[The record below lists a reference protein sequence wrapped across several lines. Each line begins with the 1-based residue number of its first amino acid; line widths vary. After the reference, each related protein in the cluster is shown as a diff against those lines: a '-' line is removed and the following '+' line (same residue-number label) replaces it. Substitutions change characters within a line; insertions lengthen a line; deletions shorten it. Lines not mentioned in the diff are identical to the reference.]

1 MADNFLKRMK
11 KRKQIESAEDEKPS
25 IFQQQLAKFKF
36 EPDQINL
43 FQESFRRVTN
53 QFDTPGPRMARTEN
67 FNVGE
72 GENAIPCRLFVP
84 FGADEPGGACL
95 IYFHGG
101 GFVTCDIET
110 HEGIA
115 RRLAN
120 GAVCRVLSVDYR
132 LAPAHPYPAG
142 PEDCET
148 VLKWALDGRGLEEF
162 GIDPQNLAVGGDSA
176 GGNMA
181 AYLGQKYRSQIK
193 SQILLYP
200 LMQLIEFKPPKPG
213 PQDWLQLGFMAL
225 KFIDEHYVAGA
236 DASDTRLSPLL
247 EADLKGLPPAY
258 VLTAG
263 LDPLRDEGK
272 LYADKLIRHGCEVT
286 YHHEKSMPHGFLNFA
301 RAFPKAKSLPLD
313 AADVLRRHFPKPQ
326 ELRE

>member
-1 MADNFLKRMK
+1 MSDTFLQRLK
-11 KRKQIESAEDEKPS
+11 KRKDEAPADEKPS
-25 IFQQQLAKFKF
+25 KFQQQLAKFKF
-36 EPDQINL
+36 EPDQINI
-43 FQESFRRVTN
+43 FQDSFRRVTN
-53 QFDTPGPRMARTEN
+53 QFDTPGPRMACTEN

-72 GENAIPCRLFVP
+72 GADAIPCRLFVP
-84 FGADEPGGACL
+84 FGADEPSGPCL

-101 GFVTCDIET
+101 GFVTCDVET
-110 HEGIA
+110 HEGIT

-132 LAPAHPYPAG
+132 LAPQHPYPAG

-148 VLKWALDGRGLEEF
+148 VLKWAMAGHGLAEY
-162 GIDPQNLAVGGDSA
+162 GIDPDNIAIGGDSA

-181 AYLGQKYRSQIK
+181 AYLAQKYRDVIK

-200 LMQLIEFKPPKPG
+200 LMQLMEFKPPKPG

-236 DASDTRLSPLL
+236 DATNTRLSPLL
-247 EADLKGLPPAY
+247 ETDLKAMPPAY

-272 LYADKLIRHGCEVT
+272 LYADKLVRHGCDVT
-286 YHHEKSMPHGFLNFA
+286 YHHEKAMPHGFLNFA
-301 RAFPKAKSLPLD
+301 RAFPKAKSIPLD
-313 AADVLRRHFPKPQ
+313 AADILRKHFPKPQ
-326 ELRE
+326 QLRE